1 MRAMEINM
9 QFKQNTGVVTAT
21 GEAVGHIDRVVVN
34 PQTNIVTHIVVQ
46 KGFLFKEDKVVPIDL
61 IAEAAED
68 QIKLRADA
76 GDLHALPP
84 YEERH
89 YLTTSEAELKGKPV
103 IPTPMPTISGYPPGG
118 MIGEEALA
126 MVTEVE
132 HHIPQGTIALKEGAK
147 VITAEGKQVGHVERV
162 FADSQ
167 AHRATHL
174 VISQGVFAP
183 KRRLIPITW
192 ANIVDENEV
201 HLAVK
206 ENTLD
211 WLRTYPN

>member
-1 MRAMEINM
+1 MEINM
-9 QFKQNTGVVTAT
+9 QFKQNAGVFTAT
-21 GEAVGHIDRVVVN
+21 DEAVGHIDRVVVD
-34 PQTNIVTHIVVQ
+34 PQTKVVTHIVVQ
-46 KGFLFKEDKVVPIDL
+46 KGFFFKEDKVVPIDL
-61 IAEAAED
+61 IAEATEA
-68 QIKLRADA
+68 QITLRADA

-84 YEERH
+84 YEEKH
-89 YLTTSEAELKGKPV
+89 YLTSEAESSQAPPSPV
-103 IPTPMPTISGYPPGG
+103 PSISGFPPLGVGG
-118 MIGEEALA
+118 EGLPVGPQL
-126 MVTEVE
+126 VTQVE
-132 HHIPQGTIALKEGAK
+132 HNIPQGAIALKEGAK
-147 VITAEGKQVGHVERV
+147 VITSEGKQVGHLERV

-174 VISQGVFAP
+174 VISQGLLAP

-192 ANIVDENEV
+192 ADIVDEDEV